1 MRTSLP
7 LAATLPVLLL
17 LGAWTAPA
25 ADLRAT
31 AETVSTDPDGLR
43 PFGTE
48 TLRVMN
54 VGRYSTETNPAGHFA
69 FAAGLRVGAEIDRGS
84 GIERITSSAAYALDY
99 AAEALPPGRAQ
110 LQLVQ
115 TDTDTSLFP
124 HEPLGLRVVQHVTSE
139 TVAGYDGFVSVRSVV
154 RNISAQWSPPGW
166 DMENVYVGF
175 FMDPDLGRP
184 GGTPWSDDHAA
195 YALTPDGPLAYAFD
209 EPGGGDDT
217 TADVGILLRDHP
229 VHSFRR
235 WNFPG
240 DTESDAGQYLQLRGD
255 SNGSVTID
263 PDTVV
268 PADYRILL
276 AAGPFA
282 LARGEAVT
290 VTFALVTGT
299 DLGAAPPRAGESHR
313 AASFAVA
320 QAGGSRVRFAGLP
333 AGARLFVH
341 DVTGRRVASLGA
353 ADGGEVVW
361 DAAREGAA
369 SGVYFYRVAS
379 PSEDV
384 RGKIVITR

>member
-1 MRTSLP
+1 MRTSP
-7 LAATLPVLLL
+7 PPAALPVLLL
-17 LGAWTAPA
+17 LGAWSAPA
-25 ADLRAT
+25 ADLRAP
-31 AETVSTDPDGLR
+31 AETVSTDPAGLR

-69 FAAGLRVGAEIDRGS
+69 FTAGLRVGAEIDRGS
-84 GIERITSSAAYALDY
+84 GIERITSSAAYAFDY

-115 TDTDTSLFP
+115 TDTDTSIFP

-184 GGTPWSDDHAA
+184 GGMPWSDDHAA
-195 YALTPDGPLAYAFD
+195 YTLTPEGPLAYAFD

-217 TADVGILLRDHP
+217 TADVGILLRDQP
-229 VHSFRR
+229 LHSFRR
-235 WNFPG
+235 WNFAA
-240 DTESDAGQYLQLRGD
+240 DTESDAGQYVQLRGD
-255 SNGSVTID
+255 AHGSVTID
-263 PDTVV
+263 ADTAV

-276 AAGPFA
+276 AAGPFS

-299 DLGAAPPRAGESHR
+299 DLDAAPPRTGETRR
-313 AASFAVA
+313 AAPFAVV

-333 AGARLFVH
+333 AGARLLVH
-341 DVTGRRVASLGA
+341 DVTGRRVASLA
-353 ADGGEVVW
+353 AAAGGEVVW

-369 SGVYFYRVAS
+369 SGVYFYRAAG
-379 PSEDV
+379 PAAGA
-384 RGKIVITR
+384 RGKIVVTR